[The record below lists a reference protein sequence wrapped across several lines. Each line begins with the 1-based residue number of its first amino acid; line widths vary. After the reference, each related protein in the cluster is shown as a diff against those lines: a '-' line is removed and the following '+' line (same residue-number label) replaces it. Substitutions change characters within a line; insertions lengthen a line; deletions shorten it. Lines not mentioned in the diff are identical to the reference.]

1 MLGAGTDPKA
11 REGNFSEYA
20 VNAESLINAH
30 FMKPN
35 LAKTRFPP
43 VLNRCSHT
51 IAAPIATMKFNLS
64 VSSRIGTNITP
75 SSKML
80 YLDMKEKC
88 VKVLK
93 KFDNTNS
100 FEANSEYL

>member
-1 MLGAGTDPKA
+1 MLLAGTDPKA

-20 VNAESLINAH
+20 GNASSLINAH

-43 VLNRCSHT
+43 VLDRYSHT
-51 IAAPIATMKFNLS
+51 IAAPVATMKYNLS

-75 SSKML
+75 TSKML

-88 VKVLK
+88 VKVIK
-93 KFDNTNS
+93 KLDSANS